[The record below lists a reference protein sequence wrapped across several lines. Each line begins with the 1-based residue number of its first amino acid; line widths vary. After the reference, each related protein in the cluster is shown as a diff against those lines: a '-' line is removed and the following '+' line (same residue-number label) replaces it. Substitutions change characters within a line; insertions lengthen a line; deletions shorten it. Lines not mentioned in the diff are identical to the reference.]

1 MRDVTTY
8 YPHGLSP
15 SPIYKDLFIAIPY
28 AELTD
33 LADVIGWREEKG
45 AEFIAFEFYDPH
57 DWEDFA
63 RDNVYVCLVFKRDA
77 DRIEFMLR
85 FAPE

>member
-8 YPHGLSP
+8 YPHSSRS
-15 SPIYKDLFIAIPY
+15 SPIYQPLFIAIPY
-28 AELTD
+28 ADLTE
-33 LADVIGWREEKG
+33 LADVIRWREEKG
-45 AEFIAFEFYDPH
+45 AEFVAFEFYDPL

-63 RDNVYVCLVFKRDA
+63 RLNVYVCLVFKRDA